1 MRLKLH
7 ISENMPGQVLQQAD
21 GETLAIDKQEIETQV
36 EVKVEKRWRWAE
48 YFPRRTKPA
57 LTAYPV
63 WEASLGLDR
72 FFAMTGKTT
81 NGVN

>member
-1 MRLKLH
+1 VRLKLH

-48 YFPRRTKPA
+48 FFRRRTKPA
-57 LTAYPV
+57 ATACRG
-63 WEASLGLDR
+63 WGKSLAWTA
-72 FFAMTGKTT
+72 FSP
-81 NGVN
+81 